1 MFPSAVWL
9 RTVWSHESLKTVKI
23 KWTKCDRVSAP
34 TWSSWHVNF
43 PSGPSHFFSECSRMT
58 NVYIQDL
65 KPCNHATIQDQ
76 YCCIGDNMRH
86 AWIQPNLG
94 PCFIQRPG
102 PSRKARRLAWQYS
115 RGDPWHTCQDCG
127 NSFYI
132 NISCG
137 KPSSKPSNIADCSWV
152 YESTSF
158 WVVYNAPRLLYFKYV
173 TWFMFGL
180 TALTL
185 ALNWIHL
192 SWIVKRS
199 VFLQGIDACVGL
211 PRIVRNHALKS
222 STAQWLTFWMH
233 VMPSES
239 PHLLLCVQW

>member
-1 MFPSAVWL
+1 MFYPTARAFEKSSQISLAVQPRRPMAHMPRLWIYAYN
-9 RTVWSHESLKTVKI
+9 SL
-23 KWTKCDRVSAP
+23 
-34 TWSSWHVNF
+34 
-43 PSGPSHFFSECSRMT
+43 
-58 NVYIQDL
+58 
-65 KPCNHATIQDQ
+65 
-76 YCCIGDNMRH
+76 
-86 AWIQPNLG
+86 
-94 PCFIQRPG
+94 
-102 PSRKARRLAWQYS
+102 
-115 RGDPWHTCQDCG
+115 
-127 NSFYI
+127 YI

-137 KPSSKPSNIADCSWV
+137 KPSSKPSNIGDCYWV
-152 YESTSF
+152 YLLLGCLQCPL
-158 WVVYNAPRLLYFKYV
+158 VYYFKYV

-180 TALTL
+180 TTLTL

-199 VFLQGIDACVGL
+199 AFIQGIDACVGL

>member
-1 MFPSAVWL
+1 MWPCQRSNLIILACQFPFGAF
-9 RTVWSHESLKTVKI
+9 SL
-23 KWTKCDRVSAP
+23 
-34 TWSSWHVNF
+34 
-43 PSGPSHFFSECSRMT
+43 FFGMLKNDQCI
-58 NVYIQDL
+58 YIQDL

-76 YCCIGDNMRH
+76 YCCIVDNMRH
-86 AWIQPNLG
+86 AWIQPNLD
-94 PCFIQRPG
+94 PCFIQQPG

-127 NSFYI
+127 YMLIILYI
-132 NISCG
+132 LIYRVVNPLVNHPTLGIVIG
-137 KPSSKPSNIADCSWV
+137 
-152 YESTSF
+152 STSF
-158 WVVYNAPRLLYFKYV
+158 WVVYNAPPVYYFKYV

-199 VFLQGIDACVGL
+199 VFIQGIDACVGL